1 MEAPADAAPNAVP
14 APLHTG
20 QGARRYDSLSLRD
33 RSEVTTIVEVLSLI
47 NAPSLADKRVLELA
61 CGWGRLT
68 LPMVAAGHPVLATD
82 LDPEALADLA
92 EHLVPQGTV
101 SAGIE
106 LRLTSMTA
114 FSFDETFKAVCLPT
128 GVTTLLDHTARR
140 NALER
145 AVEHLAPGGML
156 IVSTDY
162 ILDSA
167 PTTMCLALGPHTTL
181 TEQVLPESDL
191 RRMTL
196 SWKDELYSSDL
207 HIVPATWVSRTC
219 TQLGL
224 TVTYQRSKPD
234 PLLTGRVNAVIA
246 AVKNP

>member
-1 MEAPADAAPNAVP
+1 MHPVDASADATP

-20 QGARRYDSLSLRD
+20 LGARRYHRLSLRD
-33 RSEVTTIVEVLSLI
+33 ESEVATIVEIL
-47 NAPSLADKRVLELA
+47 AFPSRPELLDKRVLELS

-68 LPMVAAGHPVLATD
+68 LPMAAAGHRVLATD
-82 LDPEALADLA
+82 VDSDALADLA
-92 EHLVPQGTV
+92 EHLVPQDQASTSV
-101 SAGIE
+101 E
-106 LRLTSMTA
+106 LRLTSLTS

-128 GVTTLLDHTARR
+128 GVTTRLDRTERR
-140 NALER
+140 SVMEA
-145 AVEHLAPGGML
+145 AVSHLAPGGVL

-162 ILDSA
+162 VLESA

-181 TEQVLPESDL
+181 TEQILPETGL
-191 RRMTL
+191 RRTTL
-196 SWKDELYSSDL
+196 SWEDELYSSDL
-207 HIVPATWVSRTC
+207 HIVPPTWVSRTC